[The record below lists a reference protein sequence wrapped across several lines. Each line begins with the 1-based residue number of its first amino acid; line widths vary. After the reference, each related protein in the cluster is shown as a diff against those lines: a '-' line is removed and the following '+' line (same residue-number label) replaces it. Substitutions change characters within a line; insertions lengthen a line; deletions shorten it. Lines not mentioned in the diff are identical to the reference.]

1 MLLKIA
7 GERRVKLCF
16 GNTWIDSIGY
26 SPISLQLLNG
36 FDSQEY
42 SATVFTNTHYVENLE
57 VERIYKCKSIIICR
71 ISQLKYSRLMSIDSI

>member
-7 GERRVKLCF
+7 GEMRVKLCS
-16 GNTWIDSIGY
+16 GNTWIDTIGY

-57 VERIYKCKSIIICR
+57 VKRICKCKFNYYLSYLTTKIF
-71 ISQLKYSRLMSIDSI
+71 KIDVN